1 MAPKKIPQFNPKT
14 LPTKDTTLARQ
25 VARQNLTTLNNALWV
40 TEHSHMLVRSAF
52 SSITMPTGAKEHGC
66 FGSDE
71 QWSAAADEQHLWVR
85 QHVLLSAASLL
96 EVYLTTAISES
107 LWASPEYA
115 DRSLTGVREIDL
127 IKFSDRAPRLDKL
140 IKRLVKDMVAGE
152 WIQRTRQMAITFGKL
167 PSRLTA
173 LVPRL
178 QALQD
183 KRNRIAHEFGQNSK
197 ELRRTPWAPIDSIKL
212 EVSDI
217 EDALTIVNETIREA
231 DVRVFGPLIGG
242 YEFLYEYHTWLNG
255 FDSVFTK
262 PEPGL
267 REPYFRKHIA
277 NKFGNGPNKKY
288 YLSLIRYY
296 EDCK

>member
-1 MAPKKIPQFNPKT
+1 
-14 LPTKDTTLARQ
+14 
-25 VARQNLTTLNNALWV
+25 
-40 TEHSHMLVRSAF
+40 
-52 SSITMPTGAKEHGC
+52 MPTGVTEHGC
-66 FGSDE
+66 FGSE
-71 QWSAAADEQHLWVR
+71 KQWSDAAVEQHLWVR
-85 QHVLLSAASLL
+85 QHILVSAASLL

-115 DRSLTGVREIDL
+115 DRSLTGVREIEL
-127 IKFSDRAPRLDKL
+127 IKFSERAPRLEK
-140 IKRLVKDMVAGE
+140 IIQKLVKGIVAGE

-183 KRNRIAHEFGQNSK
+183 KRNRIAHEFGRSSK
-197 ELRRTPWAPIDSIKL
+197 ELRRTPWAPIETIKL
-212 EVSDI
+212 EVSDV
-217 EDALTIVNETIREA
+217 EEALTIVSETIREA
-231 DVRVFGPLIGG
+231 DVHVFGPLIGG

-255 FDSVFTK
+255 FDSQFTK

-277 NKFGNGPNKKY
+277 DKFGNGPNKKY

-296 EDCK
+296 EDSK